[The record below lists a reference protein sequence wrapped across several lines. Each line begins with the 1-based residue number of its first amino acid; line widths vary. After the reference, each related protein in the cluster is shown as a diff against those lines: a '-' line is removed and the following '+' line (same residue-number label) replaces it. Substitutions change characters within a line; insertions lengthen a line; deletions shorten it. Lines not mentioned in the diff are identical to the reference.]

1 MIFTKKKV
9 VYHLYYTSKFIH
21 IILSYIQDLNY
32 RSKLIHISCSQEKV
46 IYTHTHNRSKLM
58 HIAFQLRN
66 VEKKMNKKNADGRR
80 MAPDSYP
87 ELRMQRAGLTA
98 NTASLRPSS

>member
-1 MIFTKKKV
+1 
-9 VYHLYYTSKFIH
+9 
-21 IILSYIQDLNY
+21 
-32 RSKLIHISCSQEKV
+32 
-46 IYTHTHNRSKLM
+46 M